1 MKNMMSQV
9 RNWSKLS
16 IINYQL
22 SILLAVLLLT
32 AGCEKPDPFTTQG
45 NVENPNWVVT
55 VENDMTA
62 SMTAIVKVSFSENE
76 GVLAAFMGNECC
88 GIAEYI
94 DGLYWLYISPTAN
107 SQVRPVIANVQL
119 KFYSPELKRIFEAK
133 QTFPFQNDTQLGT
146 VSEPYTPEWVVK

>member
-9 RNWSKLS
+9 RNCK
-16 IINYQL
+16 
-22 SILLAVLLLT
+22 LLAIGYWLLALVLT
-32 AGCEKPDPFTTQG
+32 GCEPKDPFTTQG

-62 SMTAIVKVSFSENE
+62 SMTAIVKVSFANNE

-94 DGLYWLYISPTAN
+94 DGLYWLYISPATGVSDAFGPEN
-107 SQVRPVIANVQL
+107 TNIQL
-119 KFYSPELKRIFEAK
+119 RFYSPELKRIFEAK